1 MATPLSIYNLKEG
14 GWRTVLSISG
24 ISIAVTL
31 IFMQLGFLGAV
42 LDTAV
47 LFYNNLKFD
56 LIVRSPNYY
65 HFCDANKISTSYLD
79 SILSD
84 SAVDSIQPFFVSI
97 GKWNYAETSTQTGML
112 IMGVNPKGETFS
124 PNDGYLQ
131 LPNLNQLDRPKA
143 ILIDKKSR
151 PRFLGENNRDRF
163 NDEQIGLQIEL
174 NQKTC
179 EIRGLFE
186 LGTGLAANGAAVIRD
201 NDFRDL
207 FPNFNE
213 DEVSIGLIQLT
224 KKAAAD
230 PEAAR
235 EEIIR
240 TLNGTLQ
247 KNGQLQIDVLTREEV
262 VGREIRHWIGN
273 TPIGFIFIAGVV
285 VALIVGAIVVYIVL
299 SSDISKQ
306 IGEYATLKA
315 MGYRNSYLSRVVLE
329 QAIILGVISYIVA
342 FVISLVLYQVVGTAA
357 NLPITMTV
365 SRQVIVFCATIA
377 MCCLSGSVAMQKLT
391 KADPADL
398 F

>member
-1 MATPLSIYNLKEG
+1 MATPLSIYNLQEG

-65 HFCDANKISTSYLD
+65 HFCDANKFSRSQLAA
-79 SILSD
+79 ILND
-84 SAVDSIQPFFVSI
+84 PAVDSIQPFHVSL
-97 GKWNYAETSTQTGML
+97 GKWNYAEATTQRGIL
-112 IMGVNPKGETFS
+112 IMGVSSEGETFK
-124 PNDGYLQ
+124 PQRDDVH
-131 LPNLNQLDRPKA
+131 LPELKQLDRPRA
-143 ILIDKKSR
+143 ILVDRKSR
-151 PRFLGENNRDRF
+151 PQFLGAHNRVRF
-163 NDEQIGLQIEL
+163 NDDQIGLQIEL

-186 LGTGLAANGAAVIRD
+186 LGTGLAANGASVIHED
-201 NDFRDL
+201 DFRGL
-207 FPNFNE
+207 FPNYN
-213 DEVSIGLIQLT
+213 DDDMSLGLVQLSES
-224 KKAAAD
+224 ASHN
-230 PEAAR
+230 PVAAR
-235 EEIIR
+235 DAI
-240 TLNGTLQ
+240 LQ
-247 KNGQLQIDVLTREEV
+247 SLKNANADQTEVDVLTRAEV
-262 VGREIRHWIGN
+262 VRREITHWIGN

-315 MGYRNSYLSRVVLE
+315 MGYRDSYLSRVVIE
-329 QAIILGVISYIVA
+329 QAVILGVISYIVA
-342 FVISLVLYQVVGTAA
+342 FVISLVLYEVVGKAA
-357 NLPITMTV
+357 NLPITMTI
-365 SRQVIVFCATIA
+365 SRQLIVFGATIA
-377 MCCLSGSVAMQKLT
+377 MCCLSGTIAMQKLT